1 MCVYVLSCL
10 SLDLGHSQIQDAL
23 VMIFTLIT
31 SAETLVPNKDTFLRF
46 QVDRYYRYSRK
57 NFEEFVSTPTNLLG
71 H

>member
-1 MCVYVLSCL
+1 
-10 SLDLGHSQIQDAL
+10 
-23 VMIFTLIT
+23 MIFTLIT

-46 QVDRYYRYSRK
+46 QVYRYYRYIRK